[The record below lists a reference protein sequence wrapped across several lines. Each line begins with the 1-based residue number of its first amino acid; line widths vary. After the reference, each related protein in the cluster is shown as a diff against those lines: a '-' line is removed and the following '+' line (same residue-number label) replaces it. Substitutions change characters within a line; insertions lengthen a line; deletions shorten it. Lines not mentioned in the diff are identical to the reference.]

1 MFMRVMHVV
10 APSAVGGLERV
21 VHTLAVAQ
29 QLGGDDVHVA
39 AVLDAADAAAGF
51 IDPLEHEAI
60 RVHRVVPGHRHYL
73 REQHDIAELCRSVR
87 PDVVHTHGSR
97 ADVVDAAAARHAGC
111 VTIATVHGFLGGTVR
126 NRCYEWLQCRSLR
139 SASAVAAVAAPIVER
154 LVTTGVKRNRVR
166 LLRNAWRASAEPL
179 DRHTARDFLGITS
192 DAFRIGWIGRVSREK
207 GLDNLVR
214 ALPSLADLR
223 VQVSI
228 LGDGP
233 ERGAVLREAKA
244 LGVGDQLSWHGVVP
258 GADRVLAAFDV
269 IILSSRSEGTPIV
282 LLEAMAA
289 GVPVVA
295 SAVGGVPDVVNN
307 VEAHLV
313 RAGDTRELAQAIR
326 DVHDRPV
333 AAAGRA
339 AAARRR
345 LDCNFGVAPWL
356 DGYRDLY
363 ATAVAAPGAS

>member
-1 MFMRVMHVV
+1 MHVV
-10 APSAVGGLERV
+10 APSPVGGLERV
-21 VHTLAVAQ
+21 LQTLAVAQ

-39 AVLDAADAAAGF
+39 AVLDAADAAGGF
-51 IDPLEHEAI
+51 IDPLEREAI
-60 RVHRVVPGHRHYL
+60 CVHRVVPGQRHYL
-73 REQHDIAELCRSVR
+73 REQRDIAGLCRRVR

-111 VTIATVHGFLGGTVR
+111 VTIATVHGFLGGSVR
-126 NRCYEWLQCRSLR
+126 NRCYEWHLQCRSLR
-139 SASAVAAVAAPIVER
+139 RASAVAAVAAPIVER
-154 LVTTGVKRNRVR
+154 LVATGVKRDRVR

-179 DRHTARDFLGITS
+179 DRRAARNSLGITS

-223 VQVSI
+223 VELSI

-233 ERGAVLREAKA
+233 ERAAVLREAKA
-244 LGVGDQLSWHGVVP
+244 LGVADQLSWHDVVP
-258 GADRVLAAFDV
+258 GADRVLSAFDV
-269 IILSSRSEGTPIV
+269 IVLSSRTEGTPIV

-295 SAVGGVPDVVNN
+295 SAVGGVPDVVSNM
-307 VEAHLV
+307 EAHLV
-313 RAGDTRELAQAIR
+313 RAGDAHELAQAIR
-326 DVHDRPV
+326 DVHDRP
-333 AAAGRA
+333 AAAAARA
-339 AAARRR
+339 IAARRR

-356 DGYRDLY
+356 DEYRDLY
-363 ATAVAAPGAS
+363 VTAAAARGAS